1 MAYLNLGL
9 GLVLLVIGGEG
20 LVRGSVT
27 LARRLGVSTLL
38 VGLTIAAW
46 GTSAPELVVSIQAAR
61 IEAPGLVLGNV
72 VGSNIANILLIL
84 AIAGLLRPIE
94 ATPAALRRDGAAVA
108 AATVV
113 LAAMLATGGAFLW
126 HGVALLVMLAGLFAW
141 TFHTERIAHD
151 EAARFHE
158 QEALAIEPPPFTP
171 ALAPLYVAVGLILLA
186 YGADL
191 FVRGAIEL
199 ALRFGVSDTLIG
211 LTIVAVGTSLPELF
225 TCAIAALRGQSA
237 LALGNVMGSN
247 VFNALG
253 IVGVTALVAPLPL
266 PADLGLVDIGA
277 LLGSMALLLVFVTTG
292 LKLVRWESALML
304 ALYGAYLG
312 YKTALA

>member
-1 MAYLNLGL
+1 MAYLHLGL

-38 VGLTIAAW
+38 IGLTIAAW

-61 IEAPGLVLGNV
+61 IDAPGLVLGNV
-72 VGSNIANILLIL
+72 VGSNICNILLIL
-84 AIAGLLRPIE
+84 AIAALLRPIE

-108 AATVV
+108 VATLV
-113 LAAMLATGGAFLW
+113 LAGILLTGGAFLW
-126 HGVALLVMLAGLFAW
+126 HGVVLLLLLLGLFAW
-141 TFHTERIAHD
+141 TFRTERIAHD
-151 EAARFHE
+151 AAALFHE
-158 QEALAIEPPPFTP
+158 QEAEAIEAPPFGA

-191 FVRGAIEL
+191 FVGGAIEL
-199 ALRFGVSDTLIG
+199 AGRFGVSDTLIG

-225 TCAIAALRGQSA
+225 TCAIATLRGQSA

-247 VFNALG
+247 VFNVLG
-253 IVGVTALVAPLPL
+253 IVGITALFAPLPM
-266 PADLGLVDIGA
+266 PPDLGLVDIGA
-277 LLGSMALLLVFVTTG
+277 LIGSAALLLFFVTTG
-292 LKLVRWESALML
+292 LKLVRWEAAVML
-304 ALYGAYLG
+304 VLYAAYLT
-312 YKTALA
+312 YKIATA